1 MPLEWAPPC
10 TICAYRANKGPRADP
25 AKGGS
30 VRGPFERSPARWFP
44 FPVTGTD
51 GAAVVGSREFIVN
64 DKYAGVS
71 VTSSNIEAS
80 VRPTG
85 EHWTA
90 QAGDA
95 GIAEIAGRLQ
105 ETGPQVVVL
114 AANGRRELPV
124 AGRLVTEGLRCAFV
138 PPLQVRDFAR
148 TIGRASHL
156 SHKEAEI
163 LAYFAELVQPVER
176 SLSDDQVTHLRA
188 IERRRSEIREMI
200 ELERSRWTDAVPIVR
215 RDLRLHVQFLERNL
229 QAIEEEFNLT
239 VRSSPIWR

>member
-1 MPLEWAPPC
+1 M
-10 TICAYRANKGPRADP
+10 
-25 AKGGS
+25 S
-30 VRGPFERSPARWFP
+30 
-44 FPVTGTD
+44 
-51 GAAVVGSREFIVN
+51 

-71 VTSSNIEAS
+71 VTGGNIEAS

-85 EHWTA
+85 ERWTA
-90 QAGDA
+90 PAGDE
-95 GIAEIAGRLQ
+95 GISEIAAHLQ
-105 ETGPQVVVL
+105 EVRPEVVVL

-124 AGRLVTEGLRCAFV
+124 AGRLVTEGLRCTFV

-156 SHKEAEI
+156 NHKEAEI
-163 LAYFAELVQPVER
+163 LAHFAELVRPVER
-176 SLSDDQVTHLRA
+176 SLSPDQVTHLRA
-188 IERRRSEIREMI
+188 IDRRRVQIREMI
-200 ELERSRWTDAVPIVR
+200 ELERSRWKDAVPIVR